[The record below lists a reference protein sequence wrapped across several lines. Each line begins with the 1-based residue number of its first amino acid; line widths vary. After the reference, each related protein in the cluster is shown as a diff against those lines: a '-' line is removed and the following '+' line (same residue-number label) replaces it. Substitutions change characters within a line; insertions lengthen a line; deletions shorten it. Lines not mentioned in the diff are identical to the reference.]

1 MKKHLTLWTRNTFNI
16 KNKYSRI
23 KKLYDRLKKIRNE
36 VNLKNN
42 FIRVLWYIYG
52 KIEIFTRDPTIFRSA
67 LAHFCI
73 FAIVTNDLEDVTMD
87 AVAIGI
93 VSEKCCC
100 CFMLH
105 VLWVLL
111 PVVFSGALA
120 VSCWCCA
127 LKSFL
132 FQYELPRGLDWPPLA
147 PGGQDETS
155 PPFTLQT
162 YRYLPQ
168 LRSTQLTQEL
178 NFSTFYTPDLQ
189 VFTTTQKNSTETRNS
204 ETPDLQYWYLPQ
216 LISTSMTL

>member
-1 MKKHLTLWTRNTFNI
+1 M
-16 KNKYSRI
+16 
-23 KKLYDRLKKIRNE
+23 
-36 VNLKNN
+36 KNN
-42 FIRVLWYIYG
+42 FIRVHWYIYG

-168 LRSTQLTQEL
+168 LRSTQLKPEWNFSTFYTPVQTNRYFPQFRSTQLTQEW

-189 VFTTTQKNSTETRNS
+189 VFTTTQKHSTETRNS